1 MFHLDKNS
9 YQRDKKTMPEAVKYE
24 RVQTTEADVHAQNE
38 DFDTMPNAVGVQQ
51 SHHQNIAD
59 TKIEVAKGRHRF
71 NLMQT
76 TLATLALILFYFCLS
91 IGLTFYQRWF
101 IRVSQH
107 LLWP

>member
-1 MFHLDKNS
+1 
-9 YQRDKKTMPEAVKYE
+9 MPEAVKYE

-38 DFDTMPNAVGVQQ
+38 DFDTMPNDISAQH
-51 SHHQNIAD
+51 SHHQHIGD

-71 NLMQT
+71 NVMQT

-101 IRVSQH
+101 IHVSRN
-107 LLWP
+107 LFWP